1 MPTPRD
7 QLAGR
12 MRLPRHR
19 RRLIMRL
26 VMAGLALLVLL
37 QVATIAVLTV
47 VDRQRRRR
55 HPPAHFPHHELPAI
69 AERDNAFEVFTYGRD
84 LYDAMLAAID
94 SAQDT
99 IYIETYI
106 WKDDAAGAAFKEHLI
121 RKAAEGVQVYAIFDV
136 FGNLVVSRAF
146 KAFPPAIHTLKY
158 RGIRRPRHLLNFRR
172 YALDHRKLL
181 IVDGAVAFI
190 GGYNIG
196 SLYATEWR
204 DTHLR
209 VAGPAAANLA
219 QAFVDFWNRYGPM
232 TDLIKRR
239 YARSYDA
246 GMLVRSN
253 DAMRLAFPIRDTYLT
268 GIDAADARIRL
279 TSAYFI
285 PDHVVL
291 DALTAA
297 AHRGVDVQVLVPWTS
312 NHIVADW
319 ASHAYFT
326 QCLRAGIRIF
336 GYQNAMIHAKT
347 ATIDGQV
354 TTIGTANIDRLSSV
368 GNFEINVVIQSPALA
383 NQMERIFEADKANA
397 FELSLEHWQAR
408 PWLVKASE
416 RIIKPLRFVL

>member
-158 RGIRRPRHLLNFRR
+158 RGIRRPRHLL
-172 YALDHRKLL
+172 
-181 IVDGAVAFI
+181 
-190 GGYNIG
+190 
-196 SLYATEWR
+196 
-204 DTHLR
+204 
-209 VAGPAAANLA
+209 
-219 QAFVDFWNRYGPM
+219 
-232 TDLIKRR
+232 
-239 YARSYDA
+239 
-246 GMLVRSN
+246 
-253 DAMRLAFPIRDTYLT
+253 
-268 GIDAADARIRL
+268 
-279 TSAYFI
+279 
-285 PDHVVL
+285 
-291 DALTAA
+291 
-297 AHRGVDVQVLVPWTS
+297 
-312 NHIVADW
+312 
-319 ASHAYFT
+319 
-326 QCLRAGIRIF
+326 
-336 GYQNAMIHAKT
+336 
-347 ATIDGQV
+347 
-354 TTIGTANIDRLSSV
+354 
-368 GNFEINVVIQSPALA
+368 
-383 NQMERIFEADKANA
+383 
-397 FELSLEHWQAR
+397 
-408 PWLVKASE
+408 
-416 RIIKPLRFVL
+416 